1 MFNINRQSDKKDFPI
16 KYNNMIIP
24 TSSNKLVNEAL
35 TDSLFLEVA
44 PMIFAR
50 MTGIE
55 RNQKEVLISFIV
67 LNTTNDRDMYFGF
80 KNTRIIDNLGNSMK
94 LKEMNF
100 SGKLATYG
108 GVTIQMPQAV
118 PMKLTYKFELLDL
131 GATDIKIFEF
141 TSGDVKF
148 QIRNIK
154 L

>member
-1 MFNINRQSDKKDFPI
+1 
-16 KYNNMIIP
+16 
-24 TSSNKLVNEAL
+24 
-35 TDSLFLEVA
+35 
-44 PMIFAR
+44 MIFAR